1 MDEYRALMEEVES
14 PDTVHE
20 GILAEV
26 ERVRREERRKARAP
40 HARRAAA
47 RGNAATAPA
56 PASAKRR
63 RWMPVLAGACALV
76 VVAALVPFG
85 GQLAG
90 LLGDAGGGV
99 GGGLVGQAFSVRAYA
114 SDTRTLV
121 PPTDNG
127 MIVFDRSGGL
137 TTMDKDWYL
146 QYGKYTGCM
155 FTVEGEGIV
164 RIQATTSAG
173 MLYRNSYETVNRR
186 DDPERTAELDL
197 WKPSKAGLG
206 EYYGLYENVAVV
218 ETVGESDQDREMT
231 VRLTKMLGSTI
242 DLPINPED
250 DSDAKSFGLWTNED
264 YGDVADTSEDP
275 LASTDA
281 VFDTFEGET
290 ITVTAYFE
298 DGSCATQTIE
308 LHTAD
313 FKATMDD
320 PMAFY
325 GYGAITVYPEI
336 IDRSTLPN
344 VYGEG
349 VSEGAPFALHSLY
362 GVIVDETDEP
372 HPFPLD
378 NANEWLDVTVPFT
391 FERGETFYSMG
402 DAVLVDEAISD
413 PDERVTVSVPADPRN
428 GAQDREMRDIEVAN
442 LRIERSELL
451 PFGLAIED
459 TITYGGYR
467 GDFAYANKVSEETS
481 GYRIEDDSSLTPGF
495 SYRTVTFEVTNPSD
509 EETSLSVSTL
519 ARFAVRD
526 DDEGHYSTLAATPV
540 WATGYDGR
548 TNSGQEYV
556 LAPHETRDLSVVYVV
571 PDVLDELDDPLFN
584 LSWYGTDGSAF
595 RIKSLL

>member
-14 PDTVHE
+14 PSAVHE
-20 GILAEV
+20 SILAEV
-26 ERVRREERRKARAP
+26 ERVRREERRKGRAP
-40 HARRAAA
+40 HARRAGTSGGA
-47 RGNAATAPA
+47 AATR
-56 PASAKRR
+56 SR
-63 RWMPVLAGACALV
+63 RWWAPLAAGVCVLA

-85 GQLAG
+85 GQFAG
-90 LLGDAGGGV
+90 LLGDAGGR
-99 GGGLVGQAFSVRAYA
+99 GGGIGGQAFSVRAYA

-127 MIVFDRSGGL
+127 MIVFDRSGSL
-137 TTMDKDWYL
+137 TSADKEWYL
-146 QYGKYTGCM
+146 RYGKYTGCM

-173 MLYRNSYETVNRR
+173 MFYRNSYETVNRR
-186 DDPERTAELDL
+186 DDPERAAELDL

-206 EYYGLYENVAVV
+206 EYYGLYENVQIV
-218 ETVGESDQDREMT
+218 ETVGEYDPDIDMT

-242 DLPINPED
+242 DLPISAED

-264 YGDVADTSEDP
+264 YGDVAETADDP
-275 LASTDA
+275 LASIDA

-320 PMAFY
+320 PDAFY

-336 IDRSTLPN
+336 VDRSTLPN
-344 VYGEG
+344 VLGEG
-349 VSEGAPFALHSLY
+349 VGEGAPFALHSLY
-362 GVIVDETDEP
+362 GVIVDEADEP

-378 NANEWLDVTVPFT
+378 NANEWLDTAVPYT
-391 FERGETFYSMG
+391 FERRETFTSMG
-402 DAVLVDEAISD
+402 DAALADEAISD
-413 PDERVTVSVPADPRN
+413 PDGRVTVSVPANPSIIT
-428 GAQDREMRDIEVAN
+428 QESETRDVEVTN
-442 LRIERSELL
+442 LRVERSDRL

-459 TITYGGYR
+459 TAEYAGYQ
-467 GDFAYANKVSEETS
+467 GDFDYANKVSEETL
-481 GYRIEDDSSLTPGF
+481 GYRIEDDGGLTEGF
-495 SYRTVTFEVTNPSD
+495 SYRTVTLEVTNLSD
-509 EETSLSVSTL
+509 EEVPVDVSTL
-519 ARFAVRD
+519 GCLAARD
-526 DDEGHYSTLAATPV
+526 DEDRCSMLATRIM
-540 WATGYDGR
+540 WMTGFDR
-548 TNSGQEYV
+548 ATNSDRACT

-571 PDVLDELDDPLFN
+571 PDVFDEQADPLFCFYA
-584 LSWYGTDGSAF
+584 LGGPDSAF